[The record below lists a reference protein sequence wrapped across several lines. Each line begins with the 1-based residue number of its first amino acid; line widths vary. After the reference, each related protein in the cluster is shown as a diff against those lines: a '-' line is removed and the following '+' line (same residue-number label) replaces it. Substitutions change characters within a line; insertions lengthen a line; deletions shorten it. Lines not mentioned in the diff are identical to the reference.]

1 MTSFLN
7 AVSPLTLTDDVSNEY
22 IILKTMNSA
31 HLPSIAEPLS
41 HFYRIFLLRT
51 SFSISYAGEL
61 EEKNVFRN
69 PSPNTYARLRKGQH
83 DLQPKVKPTRQGM
96 LRLLSFA
103 RPYWWQLG
111 LLMGAAFVTSTLNLT
126 YPALMGTIID
136 SVVTRNVTALHTIV
150 FFLVGLAAL
159 QAILSFGQS
168 FWMSALGERIIIKL
182 RIQLYSHLQ
191 YLPLSFF
198 QDNRT
203 GELLSRLTNDVT
215 RVQAAVT
222 TNIISIV
229 QNIITLLLGL
239 TIVIT
244 GPDAWLARANLFN
257 IHLPVSHS
265 NINLGI
271 VLVLVAVA
279 LIPITILP
287 IFTRTY
293 VRKLMRLEL
302 ELLSQTTAASEE
314 TIGNAKIVKA
324 FTREGYEIERY
335 KTLAWQQFAI
345 TRKRVRANSAIGAFT
360 TLTGVG
366 GVAAFLWYGGTAVL
380 NGTLS
385 IGTLTM
391 IVIYFTMLSQPFIS
405 LAGLYTQLQIALGA
419 AERIFELLDEPITIC
434 DEPEAIPLP
443 PVQGDVCLEQV
454 DFSYDGKTQVLHGV
468 TFEAERGKVVALVGP
483 SGAGKTTIA
492 NVIPRFFDIQGG
504 RITID
509 GYDIRHVQLKSW
521 RDQIGIVLQE
531 PILFSTTIRENIA
544 YGRLTAT
551 QEEIEAAARAA
562 NACEFIEL
570 LPQGY
575 DTLVGER
582 GVKLSGGQ
590 RQRIAIARALL
601 RNPRLLILDEATSS
615 LDNES
620 EHLVQQALE
629 RLMKDRTT
637 IVIAHRLSTIQNADK
652 IVVIEKGRIIEEGK
666 HEELLAREG
675 AYHRLYTRTFQ
686 IQAEEQQA

>member
-1 MTSFLN
+1 L
-7 AVSPLTLTDDVSNEY
+7 
-22 IILKTMNSA
+22 
-31 HLPSIAEPLS
+31 SIFHVGA
-41 HFYRIFLLRT
+41 F
-51 SFSISYAGEL
+51 

-69 PSPNTYARLRKGQH
+69 PPPNTDARLRK
-83 DLQPKVKPTRQGM
+83 DPCNLSPKVKPTRQSL

-136 SVVTRNVTALHTIV
+136 SVVTRNFTALHTIV
-150 FFLVGLAAL
+150 FFLLALAVL
-159 QAILSFGQS
+159 QSILNFGQG
-168 FWMSALGERIIIKL
+168 FWMSALGERIVIKL

-191 YLPLSFF
+191 HLPLSFF

-229 QNIITLLLGL
+229 QNVITLLLGL
-239 TIVIT
+239 AIVIT
-244 GPDAWLARANLFN
+244 GPDTLLAKANQFN

-265 NINLGI
+265 GINLGF
-271 VLVLVAVA
+271 VLILVAVA
-279 LIPITILP
+279 LIPIAFLP
-287 IFTRTY
+287 LFTRTY

-324 FTREGYEIERY
+324 FTREDYEIERY

-345 TRKRVRANSAIGAFT
+345 TRKRAWANSAIGAFT
-360 TLTGVG
+360 TLLGVT

-391 IVIYFTMLSQPFIS
+391 TVIYFTVLSGPFIS

-419 AERIFELLDEPITIC
+419 AERLFELLDQPNTIS
-434 DEPEAIPLP
+434 DTPGALPLP
-443 PVQGDVCLEQV
+443 PVQGDVRFEQV
-454 DFSYDGKTQVLHGV
+454 DFSYDGKTQVLHGI
-468 TFEAERGKVVALVGP
+468 TFQAERGKVVALVGP

-509 GYDIRHVQLKSW
+509 GCDIRQVQLKSW
-521 RDQIGIVLQE
+521 REQIGIVLQE
-531 PILFSTTIRENIA
+531 PILFSTTLRENIA

-551 QEEIEAAARAA
+551 QEELEAVARAA
-562 NACEFIEL
+562 NACEFIEH

-637 IVIAHRLSTIQNADK
+637 IVIAHRLSTVQNADK
-652 IVVIEKGRIIEEGK
+652 IVVIEKGRVIEEGK

-675 AYHRLYTRTFQ
+675 AYHRLYTHTFQ
-686 IQAEEQQA
+686 MQVERQQA

>member
-1 MTSFLN
+1 VL
-7 AVSPLTLTDDVSNEY
+7 
-22 IILKTMNSA
+22 
-31 HLPSIAEPLS
+31 
-41 HFYRIFLLRT
+41 
-51 SFSISYAGEL
+51 
-61 EEKNVFRN
+61 RN
-69 PSPNTYARLRKGQH
+69 PPPNTSARLRK
-83 DLQPKVKPTRQGM
+83 DACNPSPKVKPTRKSL

-111 LLMGAAFVTSTLNLT
+111 LLMAAAFVTSALNLT
-126 YPALMGTIID
+126 YPALMGTIVD
-136 SVVTRNVTALHTIV
+136 SVVTRNVAALHTVV
-150 FFLVGLAAL
+150 FFVLALAVL
-159 QAILSFGQS
+159 QSLFNFGQS
-168 FWMSALGERIIIKL
+168 FWMSALGERIVIQL

-191 YLPLSFF
+191 HLPLSFF
-198 QDNRT
+198 QDSRT

-222 TNIISIV
+222 TNLISIV
-229 QNIITLLLGL
+229 QNFITLLLGL
-239 TIVIT
+239 AIVIT
-244 GPDAWLARANLFN
+244 GPDTLLAKANQFN
-257 IHLPVSHS
+257 LHLPISQRG
-265 NINLGI
+265 INLGV
-271 VLVLVAVA
+271 VLILVAVA
-279 LIPITILP
+279 LIPIAFLP
-287 IFTRTY
+287 LVTRAY

-314 TIGNAKIVKA
+314 TLGNAKIVKA
-324 FTREGYEIERY
+324 FTREDYEIERY
-335 KTLAWQQFAI
+335 QTLAWQQFAI

-360 TLTGVG
+360 MLLGVG

-391 IVIYFTMLSQPFIS
+391 TVIYFTVLSGPFIS
-405 LAGLYTQLQIALGA
+405 LTGLYTQLQIALGA
-419 AERIFELLDEPITIC
+419 AERLFELLDQPNTIR
-434 DEPEAIPLP
+434 DSLGAPPLP
-443 PVQGDVCLEQV
+443 EVAGDLRFERV
-454 DFSYDGKTQVLHGV
+454 DFSYDGQTQVLHGV
-468 TFEAERGKVVALVGP
+468 TFQAECGKVVALVGP

-492 NVIPRFFDIQGG
+492 NLIPRFFDIQSG

-509 GYDIRHVQLKSW
+509 GCDIRQVQLKSW

-551 QEEIEAAARAA
+551 QEEIEAVAWAA
-562 NACEFIEL
+562 NACEFIEH

-637 IVIAHRLSTIQNADK
+637 IVIAHRLSTVQNADK
-652 IVVIEKGRIIEEGK
+652 IVVIERGRVIEEGR

-686 IQAEEQQA
+686 MQVEGQQV

>member
-1 MTSFLN
+1 MGAF
-7 AVSPLTLTDDVSNEY
+7 
-22 IILKTMNSA
+22 
-31 HLPSIAEPLS
+31 
-41 HFYRIFLLRT
+41 
-51 SFSISYAGEL
+51 
-61 EEKNVFRN
+61 EEKNMFDDT
-69 PSPNTYARLRKGQH
+69 PPNTVARLRKESSQRP
-83 DLQPKVKPTRQGM
+83 PKVKPTRKTL

-111 LLMGAAFVTSTLNLT
+111 LLMGASFVSSTLNLT
-126 YPALMGTIID
+126 YPALVGTVID
-136 SVVTRNVTALHTIV
+136 SVVTGNVAGLHTIV
-150 FFLVGLAAL
+150 FFLLALAVL
-159 QAILSFGQS
+159 QSLFSFGQS
-168 FWMSALGERIIIKL
+168 FWMSALGERIVIKL

-191 YLPLSFF
+191 HLPLSFF
-198 QDNRT
+198 QDNQT

-222 TNIISIV
+222 TNIIRIV
-229 QNIITLLLGL
+229 QNVITLLLGL
-239 TIVIT
+239 AIVIT
-244 GPDAWLARANLFN
+244 GPDTLLAKANQFN
-257 IHLPVSHS
+257 IHLPISHS
-265 NINLGI
+265 GINLGV
-271 VLVLVAVA
+271 VLILVAVA
-279 LIPITILP
+279 LIPIVFLP
-287 IFTRTY
+287 MFTRTY
-293 VRKLMRLEL
+293 VRKLMHLEL
-302 ELLSQTTAASEE
+302 ELLSRTTGASEE
-314 TIGNAKIVKA
+314 TMGNAKIVKA
-324 FTREGYEIERY
+324 FTREDYEIERY

-345 TRKRVRANSAIGAFT
+345 TRKRVRADSAIEAFN
-360 TLTGVG
+360 TLLGVT
-366 GVAAFLWYGGTAVL
+366 GVAAFLWYGATAVL

-385 IGTLTM
+385 LGTLTM
-391 IVIYFTMLSQPFIS
+391 TVIYFTVLSQPFIS

-419 AERIFELLDEPITIC
+419 AERLFELLDQPNTIS
-434 DEPEAIPLP
+434 DTPGVLPLLA
-443 PVQGDVCLEQV
+443 VQGDLHFEQV
-454 DFSYDGKTQVLHGV
+454 DFSYDGQTQVLHGV
-468 TFEAERGKVVALVGP
+468 TFQAERGKVVALVGP

-492 NVIPRFFDIQGG
+492 NLIPRFFDIQSG

-509 GYDIRHVQLKSW
+509 GYDIRQVQLKSW
-521 RDQIGIVLQE
+521 REQIGIVLQE

-551 QEEIEAAARAA
+551 QQEIEAAAWAA
-562 NACEFIEL
+562 NACEFIER

-686 IQAEEQQA
+686 LQMEEAT

>member
-1 MTSFLN
+1 
-7 AVSPLTLTDDVSNEY
+7 
-22 IILKTMNSA
+22 
-31 HLPSIAEPLS
+31 
-41 HFYRIFLLRT
+41 
-51 SFSISYAGEL
+51 
-61 EEKNVFRN
+61 
-69 PSPNTYARLRKGQH
+69 
-83 DLQPKVKPTRQGM
+83 
-96 LRLLSFA
+96 
-103 RPYWWQLG
+103 
-111 LLMGAAFVTSTLNLT
+111 
-126 YPALMGTIID
+126 
-136 SVVTRNVTALHTIV
+136 
-150 FFLVGLAAL
+150 
-159 QAILSFGQS
+159 
-168 FWMSALGERIIIKL
+168 MSALGERIVIKL

-191 YLPLSFF
+191 HLPLSFF
-198 QDNRT
+198 QDNQT

-229 QNIITLLLGL
+229 QNVITLLLGL

-244 GPDAWLARANLFN
+244 GPDRLLAQANQFN

-265 NINLGI
+265 GINLGV
-271 VLVLVAVA
+271 VLILVAVA
-279 LIPITILP
+279 LIPIVFLP
-287 IFTRTY
+287 MFTRTY
-293 VRKLMRLEL
+293 VRKLMRLEM
-302 ELLSQTTAASEE
+302 ELLSRTTAASEE

-324 FTREGYEIERY
+324 FTREDYEIERY

-345 TRKRVRANSAIGAFT
+345 TRKRVRTDSAIGAFT
-360 TLTGVG
+360 TLLGVIG
-366 GVAAFLWYGGTAVL
+366 LAAFLWYGGTAVL

-385 IGTLTM
+385 LGTLIMT
-391 IVIYFTMLSQPFIS
+391 VIYFTVLSQPFIS

-419 AERIFELLDEPITIC
+419 ADRLFELLDQPNTIT
-434 DEPEAIPLP
+434 DTPGALPLP
-443 PVQGDVCLEQV
+443 PVQGDLHFEQV
-454 DFSYDGKTQVLHGV
+454 DFSYDGQTQVLHGV
-468 TFEAERGKVVALVGP
+468 TFQAERGKVVALVGP

-492 NVIPRFFDIQGG
+492 NLIPRFFDIQRG

-509 GYDIRHVQLKSW
+509 GYDIRQVQLKSW
-521 RDQIGIVLQE
+521 REQIGIVLQE

-551 QEEIEAAARAA
+551 QKEIEAAAQAA
-562 NACEFIEL
+562 NACEFIER
-570 LPQGY
+570 LPHGY

-652 IVVIEKGRIIEEGK
+652 IVVIEQGRIIEEGK

-675 AYHRLYTRTFQ
+675 AYHRLYTRTFKMQ
-686 IQAEEQQA
+686 MEEAA